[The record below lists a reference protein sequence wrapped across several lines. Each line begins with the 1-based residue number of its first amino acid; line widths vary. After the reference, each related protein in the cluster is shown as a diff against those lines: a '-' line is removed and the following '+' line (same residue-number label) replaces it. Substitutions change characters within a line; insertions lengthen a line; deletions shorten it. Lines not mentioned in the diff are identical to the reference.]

1 MADEKIFDNEILSDE
16 ELDNVAGGTSE
27 ETIAM
32 INAIGYVRERTNY
45 GDGRKFYTLLPPDE
59 VASYLKKTFNID
71 ATINLGRF
79 NDDVHQFEM
88 GGKPN
93 EYSINGKSLTQRQVL
108 DIINIVNGK

>member
-1 MADEKIFDNEILSDE
+1 MSKEKFADEIMSDE
-16 ELDNVAGGTSE
+16 ELDYVAGGTSE

-59 VASYLKKTFNID
+59 VAGYLKKTYNID

-79 NDDVHQFEM
+79 NDDVHTFEM

-93 EYSINGKSLTQRQVL
+93 EYSLNGKSLTQQQVL
-108 DIINIVNGK
+108 GIINIVNGK

>member
-1 MADEKIFDNEILSDE
+1 MTKEIFKDEMLSDE
-16 ELDNVAGGTSE
+16 ELDNITGGTSE
-27 ETIAM
+27 ETIEM

-45 GDGRKFYTLLPPDE
+45 CDGKKFYSLLPPDE
-59 VASYLKKTFNID
+59 VASYLKKTYGID

-93 EYSINGKSLTQRQVL
+93 QYSRNGQLLTQKQVL
-108 DIINIVNGK
+108 DIIRGK